1 MIDTQTTS
9 TIRTIIKKYLPDS
22 DYKIFVFGSRVH
34 PQHRKFSDLDI
45 GILGPSK
52 ISGETLVRIKTDLG
66 DSNIPYLTDVVDFS
80 TVHENFKKRAM
91 SNTISL

>member
-1 MIDTQTTS
+1 MVDAQTTS
-9 TIRTIIKKYLPDS
+9 IIRTIIKRYLPNS
-22 DYKIFVFGSRVH
+22 DYKIFVFGSRVQ

-52 ISGETLVRIKTDLG
+52 ISGETLVRIKTELG
-66 DSNIPYLTDVVDFS
+66 DSDIPYLTDVVDFS
-80 TVHENFKKRAM
+80 TVHENFRKRAL